1 MLSQKVALA
10 WAMPTSPMPSRWAS
24 SSPTPASSL
33 MISLMISAQLRVD
46 ASSRSR
52 TAGSLRRSDSKTRR
66 KAWPVLST
74 KSKKAVKVAVTRCLL
89 SVLEASALR
98 TVAAS
103 ASTLSS
109 SRAR

>member
-1 MLSQKVALA
+1 VRLVVADPRVLPDDLA
-10 WAMPTSPMPSRWAS
+10 DD
-24 SSPTPASSL
+24 
-33 MISLMISAQLRVD
+33 LRAVT
-46 ASSRSR
+46 RRRLQR

-109 SRAR
+109 SSAR